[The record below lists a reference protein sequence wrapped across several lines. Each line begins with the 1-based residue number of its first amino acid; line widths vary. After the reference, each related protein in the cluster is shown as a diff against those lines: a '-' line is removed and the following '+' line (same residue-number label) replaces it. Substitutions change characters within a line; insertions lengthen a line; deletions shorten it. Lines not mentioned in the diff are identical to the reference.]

1 LIYLDS
7 SALIKLVRPERETLA
22 LEGFLKAHSKRPHVA
37 SELVITEV
45 RRSLIRHQAPKE
57 QFETAQELLGQLTLL
72 PVNRWVID
80 HAAAIPNQFLRSL
93 DAIHVA
99 SAQRLR
105 SALMALVT
113 YDERMVVAAAA
124 ANLPSESPA

>member
-22 LEGFLKAHSKRPHVA
+22 LERFLKAHNKRPHVA
-37 SELVITEV
+37 SELVVTEV
-45 RRSLIRHQAPKE
+45 LRSLIRHQAPKE
-57 QFETAQELLGQLTLL
+57 QFETAHELLGQLTLL
-72 PVNRWVID
+72 PVSRWVLD
-80 HAAAIPNQFLRSL
+80 HAAAIPYQFLRSL

-105 SALMALVT
+105 SALLALVT
-113 YDERMVVAAAA
+113 YDERMIVAAAT
-124 ANLPSESPA
+124 ANVPSDSPA